1 MSDHYFGQATLETMR
16 DYIREHGRHPEPD
29 PNSMKFFRKALEEA
43 KASGDLKK
51 LYKPHENNDAWSAI
65 LIRFTFSKSTFL
77 VFIDDRFNKMAP
89 LY

>member
-1 MSDHYFGQATLETMR
+1 LPCDQCQAKPQTDEELIASLAMSDHYFGQATLETMR

-51 LYKPHENNDAWSAI
+51 LYKPHENNDA
-65 LIRFTFSKSTFL
+65 
-77 VFIDDRFNKMAP
+77 
-89 LY
+89 